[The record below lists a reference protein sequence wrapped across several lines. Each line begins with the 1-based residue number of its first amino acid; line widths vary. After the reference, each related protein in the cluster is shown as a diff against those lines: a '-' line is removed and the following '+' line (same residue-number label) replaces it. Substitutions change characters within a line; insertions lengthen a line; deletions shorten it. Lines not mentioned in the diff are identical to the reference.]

1 MYDNGQGVPQDF
13 VKAAEMFQLAA
24 VQGHPLAQCNL
35 AAMYFH
41 GIGVEQ
47 NFEQALTL
55 YALSA
60 DQGNQ
65 VAHAKVDQILEA
77 VKAERSDGDADV

>member
-1 MYDNGQGVPQDF
+1 MYDQGRGVAQDNELALSLFSRAAALGHASAQTNLGVMYDNGHGVPQDF

-41 GIGVEQ
+41 
-47 NFEQALTL
+47 
-55 YALSA
+55 
-60 DQGNQ
+60 
-65 VAHAKVDQILEA
+65 
-77 VKAERSDGDADV
+77 